1 MGHGFFYFWRF
12 FTFTG
17 ERCPFTNPL
26 HRELVMTESLARSVQ
41 CALCDSTYTPVF
53 EPEEDAT
60 GYGISCSSCSRRI
73 HITTA
78 DSVRA
83 ALRTVLSV
91 EGEALALAIETYLAD
106 CFCGQ
111 RFAHDSGQRCES
123 CLRKIRKESEQSE
136 TRKRNEF
143 KCIWDIPKMKEA
155 LEGRL
160 FEFILDQMDSE
171 QLNLNQL
178 VELYESGQIDPGT
191 YMEKLEELRF
201 RESRQVA
208 VIKTWA
214 MLAGP
219 EMAFRAVDENG
230 ITERYGSRI
239 LVSIA
244 MGLEMGYGLSV
255 LNTLTKEEKNLDG
268 PIRKEIS
275 IFLRKIGNG
284 F

>member
-1 MGHGFFYFWRF
+1 M
-12 FTFTG
+12 
-17 ERCPFTNPL
+17 
-26 HRELVMTESLARSVQ
+26 
-41 CALCDSTYTPVF
+41 
-53 EPEEDAT
+53 
-60 GYGISCSSCSRRI
+60 
-73 HITTA
+73 
-78 DSVRA
+78 
-83 ALRTVLSV
+83 SV

>member
-1 MGHGFFYFWRF
+1 M
-12 FTFTG
+12 
-17 ERCPFTNPL
+17 
-26 HRELVMTESLARSVQ
+26 
-41 CALCDSTYTPVF
+41 
-53 EPEEDAT
+53 
-60 GYGISCSSCSRRI
+60 
-73 HITTA
+73 
-78 DSVRA
+78 
-83 ALRTVLSV
+83 
-91 EGEALALAIETYLAD
+91 
-106 CFCGQ
+106 
-111 RFAHDSGQRCES
+111 
-123 CLRKIRKESEQSE
+123 
-136 TRKRNEF
+136 
-143 KCIWDIPKMKEA
+143 
-155 LEGRL
+155 
-160 FEFILDQMDSE
+160 
-171 QLNLNQL
+171 
-178 VELYESGQIDPGT
+178 
-191 YMEKLEELRF
+191 
-201 RESRQVA
+201 A